1 MAHEHRSAM
10 RFLLVHG
17 GWQGGWC
24 WDQVAVRLRAA
35 GHEVLAPT
43 LAGLGPD
50 AADRFDIS
58 ATEMARRLAD
68 DLREQDLRGLV
79 AVGHSGGGPVI
90 QLLHEFIPDRLDRLV
105 FVDAW
110 VLADGERVY
119 DVLPAPL
126 AESLQAAA
134 DASPDRLI
142 PMPGDFWRHGLCND
156 MPEEVASGWLDR
168 VVPCPD
174 GWMSDR
180 LRLPGFAGSTV
191 PASYVFLADD
201 VSVAR
206 DVFESCAARLR
217 QPSVA
222 TSPGGHEAMLSQPA
236 ALADALLKV
245 CQ

>member
-1 MAHEHRSAM
+1 M

-24 WDQVAVRLRAA
+24 WDQVAAGLRAA
-35 GHEVLAPT
+35 GHEVLSPT

-50 AADRFDIS
+50 PDGQFDIT

-68 DLREQDLRGLV
+68 DLRGQNLRNLV
-79 AVGHSGGGPVI
+79 AVGHSGGGAII
-90 QLLHEFIPDRLDRLV
+90 QLLHESVPERLDRMV

-134 DASPDRLI
+134 GASPDRLI
-142 PMPGDFWRHGLCND
+142 PMPADFWRHGLCND
-156 MPEEVASGWLDR
+156 LPEEIANRWLER

-174 GWMSDR
+174 GWMSER
-180 LRLPGFAGSTV
+180 LRLPGFARAGI

-201 VSVAR
+201 VSVPR
-206 DVFESCAARLR
+206 DVFESCAARLG
-217 QPSVA
+217 PVPTA
-222 TSPGGHEAMLSQPA
+222 TSPGGHEAMLSQPGP
-236 ALADALLKV
+236 LADALLAV
-245 CQ
+245 CR

>member
-1 MAHEHRSAM
+1 M

-24 WDQVAVRLRAA
+24 WDQVAARLRAA

-50 AADRFDIS
+50 AADRFDHT
-58 ATEMARRLAD
+58 ATVMARRLAD
-68 DLREQDLRGLV
+68 DLLARDVRDLV
-79 AVGHSGGGPVI
+79 AVGHSGGGPII
-90 QLLHEFIPDRLDRLV
+90 QLLHEFMPGRLNRLV

-110 VLADGERVY
+110 VLADGESVY

-126 AESLQAAA
+126 SASLRAAA
-134 DASPDRLI
+134 DASPGRLI
-142 PMPGDFWRHGLCND
+142 PMPEEFWRHGLCND
-156 MPEEVASGWLDR
+156 MPDEVATSWLSR

-180 LRLPGFAGSTV
+180 LALPGFARSPV
-191 PASYVFLADD
+191 PASYVFLTED
-201 VSVAR
+201 VSVGR
-206 DVFESCAARLR
+206 EVFESCAARLG
-217 QPSVA
+217 PASTA
-222 TSPGGHEAMLSQPA
+222 TSPGGHEAMLSQPGP
-236 ALADALLKV
+236 LADALLKV

>member
-1 MAHEHRSAM
+1 M

-24 WDQVAVRLRAA
+24 WDQVAARLRAA

-50 AADRFDIS
+50 DSDRFDIT

-68 DLREQDLRGLV
+68 DLRAANATGLV
-79 AVGHSGGGPVI
+79 AVGHSGGGPIV
-90 QLLHEFIPDRLDRLV
+90 QLLHELIPERLDRLV

-126 AESLQAAA
+126 ADSLQAAA
-134 DASPDRLI
+134 DASPGRLI
-142 PMPGDFWRHGLCND
+142 PMPGDFWLHGLCND
-156 MPEEVASGWLDR
+156 MPEETAREWLDR

-174 GWMSDR
+174 GWMSEP
-180 LRLPGFAGSTV
+180 LRLPGFAKSTL
-191 PASYVFLADD
+191 PASYVFLDDD
-201 VSVAR
+201 VAVSK
-206 DVFESCAARLR
+206 DVYQGCAARLR
-217 QPSVA
+217 QPSTA
-222 TSPGGHEAMLSQPA
+222 SSPGGHEAMLSQPGP
-236 ALADALLKV
+236 LADALLAV

>member
-1 MAHEHRSAM
+1 M

-24 WDQVAVRLRAA
+24 WDQVAAHLRAA
-35 GHEVLAPT
+35 GHEMLSPT

-50 AADRFDIS
+50 PAGQFDVT

-68 DLREQDLRGLV
+68 DLRGQNLRNLV
-79 AVGHSGGGPVI
+79 AVGHSGGGAII
-90 QLLHEFIPDRLDRLV
+90 QLLHESVPERLDRMV

-110 VLADGERVY
+110 VLADGECVY

-126 AESLQAAA
+126 AGSLRAAA
-134 DASPDRLI
+134 DASPGRLI
-142 PMPGDFWRHGLCND
+142 PMPDDFWVSGLCND
-156 MPEEVASGWLDR
+156 LPEETARSWLDR

-180 LRLPGFAGSTV
+180 LRVPGFAGSVV
-191 PASYVFLADD
+191 PASYIFLADD
-201 VSVAR
+201 VSVSG

-217 QPSVA
+217 QPSTA
-222 TSPGGHEAMLSQPA
+222 TSPGGHEAMLSQPGP
-236 ALADALLKV
+236 LASALLDV
-245 CQ
+245 CR

>member
-1 MAHEHRSAM
+1 M

-24 WDQVAVRLRAA
+24 WDQVALRLRAE
-35 GHEVLAPT
+35 GHQVLTPT

-50 AADRFDIS
+50 AADRRDIT

-68 DLREQDLRGLV
+68 DLRAQGVRNLV
-79 AVGHSGGGPVI
+79 AVGHSGGGPII
-90 QLLHEFIPDRLDRLV
+90 QLLHEFVPDRLDRLV

-126 AESLQAAA
+126 AETLQAAA
-134 DASPDRLI
+134 GASPGRLI
-142 PMPGDFWRHGLCND
+142 PMSADFWRHGLCND
-156 MPEEVASGWLDR
+156 MAAEAADRWLGR

-180 LRLPGFAGSTV
+180 LRLPGFAGSAL
-191 PASYVFLADD
+191 PASYVFLSDD
-201 VSVAR
+201 VSVGR
-206 DVFESCAARLR
+206 DVFESCAARLGH
-217 QPSVA
+217 PSTV
-222 TSPGGHEAMLSQPA
+222 TSPGGHEAMLSQPGP
-236 ALADALLKV
+236 LADALLTV

>member
-1 MAHEHRSAM
+1 M

-24 WDQVAVRLRAA
+24 WGQVAARLRAA

-50 AADRFDIS
+50 ASDRFDIS

-68 DLREQDLRGLV
+68 DLRAQDLRNLV
-79 AVGHSGGGPVI
+79 AVGHSGGGPII
-90 QLLHEFIPDRLDRLV
+90 QLLREFLPERLDRLV

-126 AESLQAAA
+126 AESLRAAA
-134 DASPDRLI
+134 DASPGRLI
-142 PMPGDFWRHGLCND
+142 PMPEDFWRHGLCND
-156 MPEEVASGWLDR
+156 MPEEVANSWLDR

-174 GWMSDR
+174 GWMSEH
-180 LRLPGFAGSTV
+180 LKLPGFAESAV

-201 VSVAR
+201 LSVPR
-206 DVFESCAARLR
+206 DVFESCAARLG
-217 QPSVA
+217 PASTA
-222 TSPGGHEAMLSQPA
+222 TSPGGHEAMLSQPGP
-236 ALADALLKV
+236 LADALLEV
-245 CQ
+245 CR

>member
-1 MAHEHRSAM
+1 M
-10 RFLLVHG
+10 RFVLVHG

-24 WDQVAVRLRAA
+24 WDQVAARLRTA

-50 AADRFDIS
+50 ESDRFDIT

-68 DLREQDLRGLV
+68 DLRAADETNLI
-79 AVGHSGGGPVI
+79 AVGHSGGGPIV
-90 QLLHEFIPDRLDRLV
+90 QLLHELIPDRLDRLV

-134 DASPDRLI
+134 DAAPGRLI
-142 PMPGDFWRHGLCND
+142 PMPGDFWVHGLCND
-156 MPEEVASGWLDR
+156 MPEETARGWLDR

-174 GWMSDR
+174 GWMSER
-180 LRLPGFAGSTV
+180 LPLPGFAGSAL

-201 VSVAR
+201 VAVSQ
-206 DVFESCAARLR
+206 DVYQDCAARLGR
-217 QPSVA
+217 PSTA
-222 TSPGGHEAMLSQPA
+222 TSPGGHEAMLSQPGP
-236 ALADALLKV
+236 LADALLAV
-245 CQ
+245 CR